1 MNLWS
6 DSASGL
12 APVDKAWL
20 PTKSAHSVN
29 PLAER
34 FRGIIPGLHTL
45 YVLRPK
51 GFR

>member
-1 MNLWS
+1 MKLWS
-6 DSASGL
+6 DSPPAL

-20 PTKSAHSVN
+20 PTKSAHSAN
-29 PLAER
+29 PLPER

-45 YVLRPK
+45 YVLRTK

>member
-6 DSASGL
+6 DSPPAP

-20 PTKSAHSVN
+20 PTKSAHSAN
-29 PLAER
+29 PLSER
-34 FRGIIPGLHTL
+34 FWGIIPGLHTL
-45 YVLRPK
+45 YVLRTK

>member
-6 DSASGL
+6 DSSPAL

-20 PTKSAHSVN
+20 PTKSAHSET
-29 PLAER
+29 PLPER
-34 FRGIIPGLHTL
+34 FRSIIPSLHTL
-45 YVLRPK
+45 YVLRTK